1 VDVSAAGAVTGCD
14 LVRGQRDQASARMTT
29 TAATLAH
36 IAQPGRSRNGVV
48 RKSGFGRLKSLVIGI
63 PPMRHQPW
71 FNQKV
76 PHHRLGAGPS
86 QTSIAQKTQI
96 AKTFDGERFEQ
107 KFTISYNYR
116 SPW

>member
-1 VDVSAAGAVTGCD
+1 
-14 LVRGQRDQASARMTT
+14 MTT

-76 PHHRLGAGPS
+76 PHHRLEAGPPKLAMAS
-86 QTSIAQKTQI
+86 VSNRNLRHRTIIA
-96 AKTFDGERFEQ
+96 AHRDRGFCNLENVVSAD
-107 KFTISYNYR
+107 
-116 SPW
+116 PD

>member
-1 VDVSAAGAVTGCD
+1 
-14 LVRGQRDQASARMTT
+14 MTT
-29 TAATLAH
+29 TAPTLAH

-63 PPMRHQPW
+63 PPMRHQPRL
-71 FNQKV
+71 NQKV

-96 AKTFDGERFEQ
+96 AKIRDGERFVEICDIVQ
-107 KFTISYNYR
+107 LSQPLATVVFAI
-116 SPW
+116 